1 MDARDLI
8 KKSLSAY
15 KRYIDILY
23 WVTQS
28 LEENGYCKSVYRSP
42 GFVIIKLKIE
52 GQTIYR
58 KPQRKVPKLRF

>member
-42 GFVIIKLKIE
+42 GFVII
-52 GQTIYR
+52 
-58 KPQRKVPKLRF
+58 